1 MRFTRSCWGAHLFSV
16 CALSFGLLLMLPN
29 TRAGAQTGFGMIE
42 IIATDQSGTRIP
54 NVNLC
59 LAMPGQ
65 SMGRMTDQNG
75 SYKTTLPVGE
85 TTIRLSRS
93 GYANTQNTVT
103 MTNGGNLVRQIQLQ
117 PGQSTPLPSDCGTIA
132 ATTTDG
138 NACDVIATVRVDGP
152 TTTTNRQVTL
162 LLNFTSPPDSYRI
175 TEFSQAE
182 RYPESQFDPDAAF
195 SKKNVPWT
203 RNALASAALTTFFTL
218 TEPHYGTHS
227 IFVQTR
233 RFQSGCIGRARAVS
247 VSLAPASTHTY
258 VLEGTA
264 LQNFVAE
271 AKLRGYQFNHTFK
284 FLEKDSYWHMCGRDE
299 KLEPQN
305 ALLATRQTPKERVD
319 ELIEASFE
327 IFSGPDLKPFWEFK
341 NVIASHPDLPFIGP
355 RAFSG
360 GAKPALEF
368 EKYSAVSCPYCS
380 AQGINNLHRR
390 IDWRRL
396 MWNTGIPSSTF
407 DPNVTV
413 CKPLTSQAPSLI
425 RLEIRGPA
433 GEDPRN
439 ALGDL
444 RVLRL
449 QDLRLTPPPRII
461 IPRGVDKEEGAE
473 GTEMVEPAT
482 EPKENP

>member
-1 MRFTRSCWGAHLFSV
+1 
-16 CALSFGLLLMLPN
+16 
-29 TRAGAQTGFGMIE
+29 
-42 IIATDQSGTRIP
+42 
-54 NVNLC
+54 
-59 LAMPGQ
+59 
-65 SMGRMTDQNG
+65 
-75 SYKTTLPVGE
+75 
-85 TTIRLSRS
+85 
-93 GYANTQNTVT
+93 
-103 MTNGGNLVRQIQLQ
+103 
-117 PGQSTPLPSDCGTIA
+117 
-132 ATTTDG
+132 
-138 NACDVIATVRVDGP
+138 
-152 TTTTNRQVTL
+152 
-162 LLNFTSPPDSYRI
+162 
-175 TEFSQAE
+175 
-182 RYPESQFDPDAAF
+182 
-195 SKKNVPWT
+195 
-203 RNALASAALTTFFTL
+203 
-218 TEPHYGTHS
+218 
-227 IFVQTR
+227 
-233 RFQSGCIGRARAVS
+233 
-247 VSLAPASTHTY
+247 
-258 VLEGTA
+258 
-264 LQNFVAE
+264 
-271 AKLRGYQFNHTFK
+271 
-284 FLEKDSYWHMCGRDE
+284 MCGRDE

-396 MWNTGIPSSTF
+396 MWYTGIPSSTF

-461 IPRGVDKEEGAE
+461 IPRGVDKEEGTE
-473 GTEMVEPAT
+473 GNERVEPTT